1 MNTKRYFHFVYY
13 RLFEWSKKKWGND
26 FPQFYAV
33 VSVTTL
39 ICINILT
46 ILGLI
51 NYFFSEIF
59 VFFFQR
65 SFIKFLFL
73 YIPLLIFFSIYF
85 LTQGRYKNIIE
96 TYHENPVLT
105 RNKNSRKQLEKFYVF
120 YLAATI
126 VCFIIVVIIRI
137 GSLHN

>member
-1 MNTKRYFHFVYY
+1 MNTKKYFHFIYY
-13 RLFEWSKKKWGND
+13 KLFEWSKKNWGND

-33 VSVTTL
+33 VAVTTL

-51 NYFFSEIF
+51 NYLIPGILKSFL
-59 VFFFQR
+59 QR
-65 SFIKFLFL
+65 SFIKFLFM
-73 YIPLLIFFSIYF
+73 YIPLLILFSIYF

-96 TYHENPVLT
+96 TYHEAPDIIH
-105 RNKNSRKQLEKFYVF
+105 NKNSRKQLEKFYVF
-120 YLAATI
+120 YLATTI

-137 GSLHN
+137 GLLHN